1 MAETKKEAPAETAS
15 GKSHSRVGWLA
26 LLLGLATAGIGVS
39 LIEKAHRQKNEMADR
54 QAAALVRASEAEA
67 LTTEAFTAMEKM
79 KLSQA
84 RRDLADE
91 MFPLPSSPFGAS
103 PSEAAVN
110 VQIPPPPPRMGEILS
125 SSEMAEAAAEADRLT
140 EDGLPKMHSMEAA
153 KLLEA
158 AKLKE
163 SDQDII
169 GALKL
174 LDDANELEPDH
185 PAILYQMGI
194 VFDKVGKKER
204 AVNYFQTVA
213 AMAERAGQ
221 LATLSL
227 HYLNGKDPAALP
239 SGLTNR
245 PLSIGPAFH
254 EVTKDD
260 TGKRTVKLSLS
271 IRAAAGNEIDPYEVR
286 PEIYF
291 FDLVNGV
298 DVEACDGS
306 QPPVEEVN
314 PWRSETPDYIEPSE
328 ELLDVV
334 YHIPY
339 LDDGAE
345 REFFGFVV
353 KLYYRDEIQDV
364 LVEPRILVELLSTRG
379 GAGGNESELDATLF
393 GN

>member
-1 MAETKKEAPAETAS
+1 MAETKKEAPTETTQGMS
-15 GKSHSRVGWLA
+15 PSRVGFVA
-26 LLLGLATAGIGVS
+26 LLLGLATAGIGTS
-39 LIEKAHRQKNEMADR
+39 LIEKAHREKNEMADR
-54 QAAALVRASEAEA
+54 EAAAIAKAAQAAALTAEA
-67 LTTEAFTAMEKM
+67 LAAMEDM

-91 MFPLPSSPFGAS
+91 MFPLPSGPFGVS
-103 PSEAAVN
+103 PSEADVN
-110 VQIPPPPPRMGEILS
+110 VQIPPPPPRMNEILS
-125 SSEMAEAAAEADRLT
+125 TAEMAEADRWT
-140 EDGLPKMHSMEAA
+140 EDGLPKMRSAEAA

-163 SDQDII
+163 SEQDII

-174 LDDANELEPDH
+174 LDEANELQPDH
-185 PAILYQMGI
+185 PAILYQLGI
-194 VFDKVGKKER
+194 VFDKVGKKQS
-204 AVNYFQTVA
+204 AVTYFQTVA
-213 AMAERAGQ
+213 AMEERAGE
-221 LATLSL
+221 LASLSL
-227 HYLNGKDPAALP
+227 HYLHGKDPAALP
-239 SGLTNR
+239 SGLINR

-254 EVTKDD
+254 EVSKDD
-260 TGKRTVKLSLS
+260 TGQRTVRLSLS
-271 IRAAAGNEIDPYEVR
+271 IRAAAGDEIDPYEVR

-298 DVEACDGS
+298 EVEACDGS

-314 PWRSETPDYIEPSE
+314 PWRSETPDYKKPSE

-364 LVEPRILVELLSTRG
+364 LVEPRILVELLSNRRG
-379 GAGGNESELDATLF
+379 GGNEGELDATLF

>member
-1 MAETKKEAPAETAS
+1 MAETKKEAPTETTQGMS
-15 GKSHSRVGWLA
+15 PSRVGFVA
-26 LLLGLATAGIGVS
+26 LLLGLATAGIGTS
-39 LIEKAHRQKNEMADR
+39 LIEKAHREKNEMADR
-54 QAAALVRASEAEA
+54 EAVAIAKAAQAEA
-67 LTTEAFTAMEKM
+67 LTVKALAAMEDM

-91 MFPLPSSPFGAS
+91 MFPLPSGPFGVS

-110 VQIPPPPPRMGEILS
+110 VQIPPPPPRMNEILS
-125 SSEMAEAAAEADRLT
+125 TAEMAEADRWT
-140 EDGLPKMHSMEAA
+140 EDGLPKMHSAEAA

-163 SDQDII
+163 SEQDII

-174 LDDANELEPDH
+174 LDEANELQPDH
-185 PAILYQMGI
+185 PAILYRLGI
-194 VFDKVGKKER
+194 VFDKVGKKKS
-204 AVNYFQTVA
+204 AVTYFQTVA
-213 AMAERAGQ
+213 AMEERAGE
-221 LATLSL
+221 LASLSL
-227 HYLNGKDPAALP
+227 HYLHGKDPAALP

-254 EVTKDD
+254 EVSKDD
-260 TGKRTVKLSLS
+260 NGQRTVRLSLS
-271 IRAAAGNEIDPYEVR
+271 IRAAAGDEIDPYEVR

-298 DVEACDGS
+298 EVEACDGS

-314 PWRSETPDYIEPSE
+314 PWRSETPDYKEPSE

-364 LVEPRILVELLSTRG
+364 LVEPRILVELLSNRRG
-379 GAGGNESELDATLF
+379 GGNEGELDATLF

>member
-1 MAETKKEAPAETAS
+1 M
-15 GKSHSRVGWLA
+15 A
-26 LLLGLATAGIGVS
+26 LLLGLATTGIGAS
-39 LIEKAHRQKNEMADR
+39 LIERAHRQKNEVSDR
-54 QAAALVRASEAEA
+54 EAVALAKATEAESIAAEA
-67 LTTEAFTAMEKM
+67 LAAMEAM
-79 KLSQA
+79 KVSQA

-91 MFPLPSSPFGAS
+91 MFPLPPSPFGAS

-110 VQIPPPPPRMGEILS
+110 VQIPPPPPRMDEILS
-125 SSEMAEAAAEADRLT
+125 TAELVEADRWT
-140 EDGLPKMHSMEAA
+140 EDGLPKMRSLEAA
-153 KLLEA
+153 KFLEA

-163 SDQDII
+163 SEQDII

-185 PAILYQMGI
+185 PAILYQLGI

-204 AVNYFQTVA
+204 AVSYFQSVA
-213 AMAERAGQ
+213 AMEERAGE

-227 HYLNGKDPAALP
+227 HYLHGKDPAALP

-254 EVTKDD
+254 DLTEDD

-271 IRAAAGNEIDPYEVR
+271 IRAAAGDEIDPYEVR

-291 FDLVNGV
+291 YDLVNGV
-298 DVEACDGS
+298 EVEACDGS

-314 PWRSETPDYIEPSE
+314 PWRSETPDYKEPNE

-339 LDDGAE
+339 FDDGAE
-345 REFFGFVV
+345 REFFGYVV

-364 LVEPRILVELLSTRG
+364 LVEPRILVELLSNRG
-379 GAGGNESELDATLF
+379 GGGNESELDATLF
-393 GN
+393 GG